1 MSRRFCSPTLLPVF
15 AFVIC
20 ACSVSIV
27 RAQSGGTPMSTRP
40 EDLLKVLQSDAPKPD
55 KAVACKLLAVY
66 GGKEAVPAA
75 AALLAD
81 PELASWARITLEA
94 IPDPSADAA
103 LLDAVGKL
111 QGRLLVGVINSIAVR
126 RDAKAIDLLTQKL
139 QDSNVE
145 VATAAANALGHIGGD
160 RAAETLERTLATAS
174 AASAAPA
181 IRSAAAEGCVLCAE
195 QYLAG
200 GNAQR
205 ATALYDAVRKAA
217 DLPKQR
223 VIEGTR
229 GAILARGSAGIPLL
243 VEQLR
248 SPDKSMV
255 YIGLRVTRELQ
266 GGDVTQALIAEFGRA
281 EPALQSLLVV
291 ALADRG
297 DPAVKPVLLQAARS
311 GAPAVRLAATGLLDR
326 LADVSAVPVLVEAA
340 ASNDAELAQAARASL
355 ARLPGKDVD
364 SEVLARLRESSGRNR
379 QVLIELAEQRKLE
392 GALPIFMK
400 SAAED
405 ADAGVRTAAIEAV
418 GAIGTDKQLPDLLR
432 LLTKATDAADRRVLE
447 RAVSSIGGRWGAASV
462 PHLAP
467 LAKGTGDRV
476 TPETRIVA
484 LHALA
489 ACGGPEALAGLRS
502 ALEDK
507 DAAVQDEA
515 VRTLSTWPNR
525 WPEDGSVADPLLNL
539 AKSASKQA
547 HRVLGVRGFIQYVQ
561 GDKKPSAEQR
571 LARVDA
577 ILPLATRAEEKR
589 LVIATLSAIGSGGAL
604 ERLTALAGDPPVAD
618 EAIAAIVRLAGRP
631 NSGIPNAQR
640 RAALQA
646 VVDKSKSQSVRDRAK
661 EALKD
666 VPNE

>member
-1 MSRRFCSPTLLPVF
+1 MPRQSAPHAFLALAVVVAVMSTGV
-15 AFVIC
+15 A
-20 ACSVSIV
+20 A
-27 RAQSGGTPMSTRP
+27 RAQQMPSATPASTKP
-40 EDLLKVLQSDAPKPD
+40 EDLIKVLQSDAPKPD

-75 AALLAD
+75 AALLSDA
-81 PELASWARITLEA
+81 ELASWARITLEA

-103 LLDAVGKL
+103 LLDAAGKL

-126 RDAKAIDLLTQKL
+126 RDAKALDVLTQKL
-139 QDSNVE
+139 QDPNVE
-145 VATAAANALGHIGGD
+145 VATAAANALGHVGGD
-160 RAAETLERTLATAS
+160 RAAEALERALAT
-174 AASAAPA
+174 ASAAPA

-195 QYLAG
+195 RYLAG

-229 GAILARGSAGIPLL
+229 GAILARGSGGIPLL

-248 SPDKSMV
+248 SSDKSMV
-255 YIGLRVTRELQ
+255 HIGLRVSRELQ

-281 EPALQSLLVV
+281 EPTLQSLLVV

-311 GAPAVRLAATGLLDR
+311 GAPPVRLAATGLLDR

-340 ASNDAELAQAARASL
+340 ASNDAELAQAARSSL

-364 SEVLARLRESSGRNR
+364 SEVLTRLRESSGRGR

-392 GALPIFMK
+392 AALPIFMAA
-400 SAAED
+400 AAED

-432 LLTKATDAADRRVLE
+432 LLTRATEAADRRVLE
-447 RAVSSIGGRWGAASV
+447 RAISSIGGRWGAASV

-467 LAKGTGDRV
+467 VARGEGGNV

-489 ACGGPEALAGLRS
+489 ACGGPEALANLRA

-525 WPEDGSVADPLLNL
+525 FPEDASVADPLLTL
-539 AKSASKQA
+539 AKSANKPA
-547 HRVLGVRGFIQYVQ
+547 HRVLGVRGYIQYVQ
-561 GDKKPSAEQR
+561 GDRKPSAEQR

-577 ILPLATRAEEKR
+577 VMPLATRPEEKR

-604 ERLTALAGDPPVAD
+604 ERLAALASDPPVAD
-618 EAIAAIVRLAGRP
+618 EAIAAIVRLAGRA
-631 NSGIPNAQR
+631 NSGIPAAQR
-640 RAALQA
+640 RSALQT
-646 VVDKSKSQSVRDRAK
+646 VVDKAKSQTVRDRAK
-661 EALKD
+661 EALKEI
-666 VPNE
+666 PE